1 MNEEDKSK
9 AAPPSIAHEIND
21 LLFHAVVNLEF
32 GLRVIKGET
41 GLSAENQQALLES
54 LSSAHKS
61 TMAVADVV
69 RRESVFLM
77 SSRCSEEED
86 SERKPELSTEENEEA
101 SSQGDQDTWE
111 KLKVDHLEVL
121 LLDDEFRMGR
131 VFQRILKERAN
142 VKMATTVRDA
152 WRLVEEQS
160 FDVIFCD
167 VHLPKVSGIDFFR
180 DLVEQKPEQ
189 AKRVIFIT
197 GGLYSEESQE
207 LVREVEN
214 PVVYKPF
221 EIKAIEDA
229 LDEVLF

>member
-1 MNEEDKSK
+1 MSEEDKSN
-9 AAPPSIAHEIND
+9 SGTLTIAHEIND
-21 LLFHAVVNLEF
+21 LLFHAVENLEF
-32 GLRVIKGET
+32 GLRVVREET
-41 GLSAENQQALLES
+41 GLSAENQEALLES
-54 LSSAHKS
+54 LSSAHES
-61 TMAVADVV
+61 AMAVADVV
-69 RRESVFLM
+69 RRESFFRVG
-77 SSRCSEEED
+77 SRCAGGDD
-86 SERKPELSTEENEEA
+86 SDKRPESSTEEKREA
-101 SSQGDQDTWE
+101 SLQSEQYKSE
-111 KLKVDHLEVL
+111 KLKVDFLEVL

-142 VKMATTVRDA
+142 VKMAATVRDA

-180 DLVEQKPEQ
+180 ELVEQKPEQ

-221 EIKAIEDA
+221 ELTAIEKA
-229 LDEVLF
+229 LDSVLK